1 MPNANATTQTE
12 VTHLND
18 LASFI
23 GIGMDNKWKQV
34 PSELLR
40 AYTIVALTGTAET
53 LLADHEGCLL
63 TLNNASPITLT
74 IPQDST
80 LVMPV
85 GARVR
90 IMRLG
95 AGQITV
101 AAGSGATL
109 RTGASFDNLRAQYA
123 IGELIK
129 IAENVWVFTG
139 DTSAT

>member
-1 MPNANATTQTE
+1 MPNANATTQPE
-12 VTHLND
+12 ITHLNE
-18 LASFI
+18 LTSLI
-23 GIGMDNKWKQV
+23 GIGTDNKWAQV

-40 AYTIVALTGTAET
+40 AYTIVPLTSTSVT
-53 LLADHEGCLL
+53 LLEAHEGCLL
-63 TLNNASPITLT
+63 TLDNASSITLT

-80 LVMPV
+80 LVMPI

-109 RTGASFDNLRAQYA
+109 RVGASFDNLRAQYA
-123 IGELIK
+123 VGELIK
-129 IAENVWVFTG
+129 IAANTWTFTG
-139 DTSAT
+139 DTAAT